1 MPSLTRIRRFR
12 EGEESALLKV
22 RYSAIHLIARRDYSE
37 EQLQAWAPRDIDMV
51 VWCDKIHQINPF
63 VAELSGQIVG
73 YADLQSNGYIN
84 HFFVS
89 GRHPNRG
96 IGTQLMRHLLSQA
109 EVHGMHE
116 LTSDVSLTA
125 QPFFERFGFSVV
137 EQRFPE
143 LQGVVLSNAL
153 MRWRQN
159 QT

>member
-1 MPSLTRIRRFR
+1 MPSLAHIRRFR

-89 GRHPNRG
+89 GTHPNRG
-96 IGTQLMRHLLSQA
+96 IGTQLMRHLLAQA

-116 LTSDVSLTA
+116 LTSDVSRTA

-143 LQGVVLSNAL
+143 LQGVVLPNAL
-153 MRWRQN
+153 MRWPSQA
-159 QT
+159 